1 MAPQLLPLLSLVST
15 LYLVAQGQEQP
26 QPIEEEPITAKNIQ
40 LLGGWFSRDPES
52 LEVQT
57 TAKAAVDHFNT
68 QSNARKFFR
77 LINVISAETQVTN
90 VINYRIE
97 VIIGKTKCLKTEHN
111 SDVESCVLGKKR
123 LTCTFEVWFN
133 PRNEKYEIS
142 NSSCQKQI

>member
-1 MAPQLLPLLSLVST
+1 MAPLLLPLLSLIST

-40 LLGGWFSRDPES
+40 PLGGWFSRDPES

-57 TAKAAVDHFNT
+57 AAKAAVDNFNI
-68 QSNARKFFR
+68 QSNARKLFR

-90 VINYRIE
+90 MINYRIE
-97 VIIGKTKCLKTEHN
+97 AIIGKTKCLKTENN

-133 PRNEKYEIS
+133 PRNDKHEIS
-142 NSSCQKQI
+142 TTSCQKQI